1 MKKLLHEIFDGY
13 ENNDEFKRQ
22 LENYARYI
30 ELPEGR
36 FVKDT
41 FLVLKGTIL
50 NTMLSAAYTKLDPVE
65 KDVMQRTFF
74 NITQMLDFLMN
85 PVRAIQAK
93 ESRLFN
99 PNLTGKS
106 DQSGKKGR

>member
-1 MKKLLHEIFDGY
+1 MKSLLRDIFDAHKQ
-13 ENNDEFKRQ
+13 NDEFKRQ

-41 FLVLKGTIL
+41 FTVIKGTIL
-50 NTMLSAAYTKLDPVE
+50 LTMLSSSYTKLDPTE

-74 NITQMLDFLMN
+74 NITQMLDFLLAPVKSVQKKESKLQNLTNQRN
-85 PVRAIQAK
+85 PV
-93 ESRLFN
+93 
-99 PNLTGKS
+99 
-106 DQSGKKGR
+106 GKKGR